1 MTESVLAWQDDDAGG
16 LWRAVHVD
24 DTGREETGTF
34 YDWLSAFRWINER
47 RTRDRS
53 DAASI
58 QDEPPHTQPAA
69 PEPDWT
75 TAPDE
80 VTP

>member
-24 DTGREETGTF
+24 ATGREETGKF

-58 QDEPPHTQPAA
+58 QDEPPWEQK
-69 PEPDWT
+69 
-75 TAPDE
+75 